1 MLICGTHNTH
11 IHTLHAY
18 TIIRTYILTPH
29 THKHTQTHTYTDTH
43 MCLEEELKQARDDN
57 KDIIKTHTHTH
68 KHQQKFISSFRV
80 KSQGNNKSRGK
91 VNVIKR
97 SK

>member
-1 MLICGTHNTH
+1 MIVCRTHST
-11 IHTLHAY
+11 HTLHAY
-18 TIIRTYILTPH
+18 IITRTHILTPH
-29 THKHTQTHTYTDTH
+29 THKHTHT
-43 MCLEEELKQARDDN
+43 CLEEELKQARNDS
-57 KDIIKTHTHTH
+57 KDIMKTHTYTH
-68 KHQQKFISSFRV
+68 KAQQKFIFSFRV